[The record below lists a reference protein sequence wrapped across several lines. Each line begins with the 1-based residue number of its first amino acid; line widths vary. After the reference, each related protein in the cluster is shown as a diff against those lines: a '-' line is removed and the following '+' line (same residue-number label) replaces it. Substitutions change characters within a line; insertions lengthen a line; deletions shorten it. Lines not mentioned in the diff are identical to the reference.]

1 MTGAQLPRRVVLM
14 LPLRLVLM
22 LLLGVVLGGCGS
34 KGPQPVKLVDF
45 KPSAK
50 PVVAWQVNVGDAGH
64 YIFTPAIVGNSVF
77 AASNRGNLVRL
88 NAANGKTLWRLDTKA
103 ALSGGVG
110 VSENMVLV
118 GTSKGS
124 VLAYDLEGKPLW
136 QSRVS
141 SEVLS
146 APQAAGE
153 FVVVRSGDSRIFG
166 LDARDGSRRWEYQT
180 TPPPLTLRSNP
191 GVIIVEGFVIAGM
204 PAGKLVVLNLT
215 NGGLVW
221 ETVVAAPKG
230 DNELERIT
238 DIAGPP
244 LVETG
249 RVCAATFQGRAAC
262 YETQKG
268 GQLWAR
274 PASSVGSLAA
284 DDLSVYLSE
293 DNGSVVALDRNSGA
307 SVWKQDKLSY
317 RNLSAPLATRDYVV
331 VGDFEGQVHFLK
343 FEDGSFVARIA
354 TDGGGIAAAP
364 RLIEDNKVLVQT
376 RKGGIYAIAI
386 KK

>member
-1 MTGAQLPRRVVLM
+1 MTGAQSR
-14 LPLRLVLM
+14 LRLQPILPIRLALM
-22 LLLGVVLGGCGS
+22 LLLGVALGGCGS
-34 KGPQPVKLVDF
+34 KGPQPVKLADF
-45 KPSAK
+45 KPAAK
-50 PVVAWQVNVGDAGH
+50 LVVAWQADVGSAGR
-64 YIFTPAIVGNSVF
+64 YIFTPVIYGNSVF
-77 AASNRGNLVRL
+77 AASNRGDLVRL
-88 NAANGKTLWRLDTKA
+88 NAADGKRLWRLNTKA

-118 GTSKGS
+118 GTAKGS

-146 APQAAGE
+146 APQAVGE

-180 TPPPLTLRSNP
+180 TSPALTLRSNP

-238 DIAGPP
+238 DIAGAP
-244 LVETG
+244 LVEPG
-249 RVCAATFQGRAAC
+249 RVCAATFQGRVAC

-274 PASSVGSLAA
+274 PASTVGSLAS
-284 DDLSVYLSE
+284 DDLSVYSSE

-317 RNLSAPLATRDYVV
+317 RNLSAPLATKDYVV
-331 VGDFEGQVHFLK
+331 VGDFDGHVHFLK
-343 FEDGSFVARIA
+343 FEDGSFAARIA

-364 RLIEDNKVLVQT
+364 KLLPDNNVLVQT
-376 RKGGIYAIAI
+376 RRGGLYAIAI

>member
-1 MTGAQLPRRVVLM
+1 MRGISLRFAVV
-14 LPLRLVLM
+14 
-22 LLLGVVLGGCGS
+22 LLLGFALGGCGS
-34 KGPQPVKLVDF
+34 KGPQPGKLVDF

-50 PVVAWQVNVGDAGH
+50 LAVAWKVSIGDAGR
-64 YIFTPAIVGNSVF
+64 YVFTPAISGDSVY
-77 AASNRGNLVRL
+77 AAGNRGDLLRIK
-88 NAANGKTLWRLDTKA
+88 AANGKTLWRIDTKA
-103 ALSGGVG
+103 PLSGGVG
-110 VSENMVLV
+110 VGENMVLV

-124 VLAYDLEGKPLW
+124 VLAYDIEGKPLW
-136 QSRVS
+136 QSKVS

-166 LDARDGSRRWEYQT
+166 LDARDGSRRWEYQA
-180 TPPPLTLRSNP
+180 TPPPLTLRANP
-191 GVIIVEGFVIAGM
+191 GVIIVDNLVIAGM
-204 PAGKLVVLNLT
+204 PAGKLVVLNIT

-244 LVETG
+244 LVEPG
-249 RVCAATFQGRAAC
+249 RVCASTFQGRAAC

-293 DNGSVVALDRNSGA
+293 DTGSVVALDRNTGA
-307 SVWKQDKLSY
+307 SVWKQDKLAY
-317 RNLSAPLATRDYVV
+317 RNLSAPLATKDYVV
-331 VGDFEGQVHFLK
+331 VGDYEGQLHFLK
-343 FEDGSFVARIA
+343 FEDGSFAARIA

-364 RLIEDNKVLVQT
+364 KLIGDLVLVQT
-376 RKGGIYAIAI
+376 RKGGLFAISI

>member
-1 MTGAQLPRRVVLM
+1 VTGAQLPLRFVPILRVLVVMSLSFVVLC
-14 LPLRLVLM
+14 
-22 LLLGVVLGGCGS
+22 GCSS
-34 KGPQPVKLVDF
+34 KGPQPVKLVSF

-50 PVVAWQVNVGDAGH
+50 PVVAWHVSIGDAGR
-64 YIFTPAIVGNSVF
+64 YVFTPAIHGNSVF
-77 AASNRGNLVRL
+77 AASNRGDLVRL
-88 NAANGKTLWRLDTKA
+88 NAANGKTLWRVDTKA

-124 VLAYDLEGKPLW
+124 VLAYDLDGKPLW

-146 APQAAGE
+146 APQAGGE

-191 GVIIVEGFVIAGM
+191 GVIIVESFVIAGM

-221 ETVVAAPKG
+221 EAVVAAPKG

-249 RVCAATFQGRAAC
+249 RVCAATFQGRVAC
-262 YETQKG
+262 YDTLKG

-293 DNGSVVALDRNSGA
+293 DTGSVVALDRNSGA

-317 RNLSAPLATRDYVV
+317 RNLSAPLAAKDYVV

-343 FEDGSFVARIA
+343 FEDGSFAARVA

-364 RLIEDNKVLVQT
+364 VLIDERKVLVQT
-376 RKGGIYAIAI
+376 RKGGLYAIAT

>member
-1 MTGAQLPRRVVLM
+1 MTGASVPW
-14 LPLRLVLM
+14 RLIVT

-34 KGPQPVKLVDF
+34 TGPQPAKLVSF

-50 PVVAWQVNVGDAGH
+50 PVVAWQANVGDAGR
-64 YIFTPAIVGNSVF
+64 YVFTPAIVGNSVL
-77 AASNRGNLVRL
+77 AASTRGDLVRL
-88 NAANGKTLWRLDTKA
+88 SAANGKTLWRLDTRA
-103 ALSGGVG
+103 PLSGGVG
-110 VSENMVLV
+110 VGENMVLV

-153 FVVVRSGDSRIFG
+153 FVVVRSGDSRIYG

-180 TPPPLTLRSNP
+180 TPPPLTLRANP
-191 GVIIVEGFVIAGM
+191 GVIILEGFVIAGM
-204 PAGKLVVLNLT
+204 PAGKLIVLNIA

-244 LVETG
+244 LVEAG

-293 DNGSVVALDRNSGA
+293 DTGAVVALDKGSGA
-307 SVWKQDKLSY
+307 SVWKQNKLSY
-317 RNLSAPLATRDYVV
+317 RTLSAPLATKDYVV

-343 FEDGSFVARIA
+343 FEDGSFAARIA

-364 RLIEDNKVLVQT
+364 KLMGDNKVLLQT
-376 RKGGIYAIAI
+376 RKGGVYVIAI

>member
-1 MTGAQLPRRVVLM
+1 MRGISFRFAVV
-14 LPLRLVLM
+14 
-22 LLLGVVLGGCGS
+22 LLLGVALGGCGS

-50 PVVAWQVNVGDAGH
+50 LAVAWKVGIGDAGR
-64 YIFTPAIVGNSVF
+64 YVFTPAISGDSVY
-77 AASNRGNLVRL
+77 AADNHGDLLRIK
-88 NAANGKTLWRLDTKA
+88 AANGKTLWRIDTKA
-103 ALSGGVG
+103 PLSGGVG
-110 VSENMVLV
+110 VGENMVLV

-124 VLAYDLEGKPLW
+124 VLAYDIEGKPLW
-136 QSRVS
+136 QSKVS

-180 TPPPLTLRSNP
+180 TPPPLTLRANP
-191 GVIIVEGFVIAGM
+191 GVIIVDNFVIAGM
-204 PAGKLVVLNLT
+204 PAGKLVVLNIT

-244 LVETG
+244 LVEPG

-293 DNGSVVALDRNSGA
+293 DTGSVVALDRNTGA
-307 SVWKQDKLSY
+307 SVWKQDKLAY
-317 RNLSAPLATRDYVV
+317 RNLSAPLATKDYVV
-331 VGDFEGQVHFLK
+331 VGDFEGQLHFLK
-343 FEDGSFVARIA
+343 FEDGSFAARIA
-354 TDGGGIAAAP
+354 TDGGGVAAAP
-364 RLIEDNKVLVQT
+364 KAIGDLVLVQT
-376 RKGGIYAIAI
+376 RKGGLFAISI

>member
-1 MTGAQLPRRVVLM
+1 VTIAQLFLRLSVVL
-14 LPLRLVLM
+14 LP
-22 LLLGVVLGGCGS
+22 GVVLGGCGS
-34 KGPQPVKLVDF
+34 TGPQPVKVVDF

-50 PVVAWQVNVGDAGH
+50 PVLAWKANVGAAGR
-64 YIFTPAIVGNSVF
+64 YVFTPAIFGNSVF
-77 AASNRGNLVRL
+77 AASNRGVLVRL
-88 NAANGKTLWRLDTKA
+88 DAANGKTIWRLETKA
-103 ALSGGVG
+103 PLSGGVG
-110 VSENMVLV
+110 VGENMVLV

-180 TPPPLTLRSNP
+180 TPPPLTLRANP
-191 GVIIVEGFVIAGM
+191 GVIIIEGFVIAGM
-204 PAGKLVVLNLT
+204 PAGKLVVLNVA

-238 DIAGPP
+238 DIAGAP
-244 LVETG
+244 LVEAG
-249 RVCAATFQGRAAC
+249 KVCAATFQGRVAC

-293 DNGSVVALDRNSGA
+293 ENGSVVALDKNSGA

-317 RNLSAPLATRDYVV
+317 RTLSAPLATRNFVV

-343 FEDGSFVARIA
+343 FEDGSFAARFA

-364 RLIEDNKVLVQT
+364 RMIGDDKVLVQT

>member
-1 MTGAQLPRRVVLM
+1 MTGAQW
-14 LPLRLVLM
+14 PLRVVLM

-34 KGPQPVKLVDF
+34 KSPQPVKLVEF

-50 PVVAWQVNVGDAGH
+50 PVVAWQVNVGDAGR

-124 VLAYDLEGKPLW
+124 VLAYDLQGKPLW

-191 GVIIVEGFVIAGM
+191 GVIIVEGFVMAGM

-307 SVWKQDKLSY
+307 SVWKQGKLSY
-317 RNLSAPLATRDYVV
+317 RNLSAPLATKDYVV

-343 FEDGSFVARIA
+343 FEDGSFAARIA

-364 RLIEDNKVLVQT
+364 RLIEDNQVLVQT
-376 RKGGIYAIAI
+376 RKGGIYAIVI

>member
-1 MTGAQLPRRVVLM
+1 M
-14 LPLRLVLM
+14 PLRLVLLLPKLVAI
-22 LLLGVVLGGCGS
+22 LLLGFVLGGCGS

-50 PVVAWQVNVGDAGH
+50 PVVAWQVNVGEADR
-64 YIFTPAIVGNSVF
+64 YIFTPAIVGGSVF
-77 AASNRGNLVRL
+77 AASNRGDLLRL
-88 NAANGKTLWRLDTKA
+88 NAANGKTRWRLDTKA

-118 GTSKGS
+118 GTAKGS
-124 VLAYDLEGKPLW
+124 VLAYDLGGKPLW

-191 GVIIVEGFVIAGM
+191 GVIIVEGLVIAGM
-204 PAGKLVVLNLT
+204 PAGKLVVLNLS

-221 ETVVAAPKG
+221 ETVIAAPKG

-293 DNGSVVALDRNSGA
+293 DNGSVLALDKNSGA

-317 RNLSAPLATRDYVV
+317 RNLSAPLATKDYVV

-343 FEDGSFVARIA
+343 FEDGSFAARIA

-376 RKGGIYAIAI
+376 RKGGVFAISI
-386 KK
+386 K

>member
-1 MTGAQLPRRVVLM
+1 MK
-14 LPLRLVLM
+14 LRLAIAFLFVT
-22 LLLGVVLGGCGS
+22 LLGACAS
-34 KGPQPVKLVDF
+34 KGPEPARLVEF

-50 PVVAWQVNVGDAGH
+50 LKVAWKINVGEAGY
-64 YIFTPAIVGNSVF
+64 YIFTPAIYGDSVF
-77 AASNRGNLVRL
+77 AASNRGDLLRL
-88 NAANGKTLWRLDTKA
+88 NASNGKTIWRVDTKA
-103 ALSGGVG
+103 PLSGGVG
-110 VSENMVLV
+110 IGENMVLV
-118 GTSKGS
+118 GTAKGS
-124 VLAYDLEGKPLW
+124 VLAYDLQGKPLW
-136 QSRVS
+136 QARIS

-153 FVVVRSGDSRIFG
+153 FVIVRSGDSRIFG
-166 LDARDGSRRWEYQT
+166 LDARNGARRWEYQT
-180 TPPPLTLRSNP
+180 TPPPLTLRANP
-191 GVIIVEGFVIAGM
+191 GVMVIENFVIAGM
-204 PAGKLVVLNLT
+204 PAGKLIVLNIA

-244 LVETG
+244 LVEAG

-274 PASSVGSLAA
+274 PASSIGSLAT

-293 DNGSVVALDRNSGA
+293 DTGSVVALDRNSGA
-307 SVWKQDKLSY
+307 SVWKQDKLAY
-317 RNLSAPLATRDYVV
+317 RNVSAPLATKDYIV

-343 FEDGSFVARIA
+343 FEDGSFAARLP
-354 TDGGGIAAAP
+354 TDGGGIATAP
-364 RLIEDNKVLVQT
+364 KLLGDKVLVQT
-376 RKGGIYAIAI
+376 RNGGLFAIAFA
-386 KK
+386 K

>member
-1 MTGAQLPRRVVLM
+1 MTRLK
-14 LPLRLVLM
+14 LRLAIAFLFVT
-22 LLLGVVLGGCGS
+22 LLGACAS
-34 KGPQPVKLVDF
+34 KGPEPARLVEF

-50 PVVAWQVNVGDAGH
+50 LKVAWKINVGEAGY
-64 YIFTPAIVGNSVF
+64 YIFTPAIHGDSVF
-77 AASNRGNLVRL
+77 AASNRGDLLRL
-88 NAANGKTLWRLDTKA
+88 NASNGKTIWRVDTKA
-103 ALSGGVG
+103 PLSGGVG
-110 VSENMVLV
+110 IGENMVLV
-118 GTSKGS
+118 GTAKGS
-124 VLAYDLEGKPLW
+124 VLAYDLQGKPLW
-136 QSRVS
+136 QARVS

-153 FVVVRSGDSRIFG
+153 FVIVRSGDSRIFG
-166 LDARDGSRRWEYQT
+166 LDARNGARRWEYQT
-180 TPPPLTLRSNP
+180 TPPPLTLRANP
-191 GVIIVEGFVIAGM
+191 GVMVIENFVIAGM
-204 PAGKLVVLNLT
+204 PAGKLIVLNIA

-244 LVETG
+244 LVEAG

-274 PASSVGSLAA
+274 PASSIGSLAT

-293 DNGSVVALDRNSGA
+293 DTGSVVALDRNSGA
-307 SVWKQDKLSY
+307 SVWKQDKLAY
-317 RNLSAPLATRDYVV
+317 RNVSAPLATKDYIV

-343 FEDGSFVARIA
+343 FEDGSFAARLP
-354 TDGGGIAAAP
+354 TDGGGIATAP
-364 RLIEDNKVLVQT
+364 KLLGDKVLVQT
-376 RKGGIYAIAI
+376 RNGGLFAIAFA
-386 KK
+386 K

>member
-1 MTGAQLPRRVVLM
+1 MTGIILRFVV
-14 LPLRLVLM
+14 V
-22 LLLGVVLGGCGS
+22 LLLGIALGGCGS

-50 PVVAWQVNVGDAGH
+50 LAVAWKVGIADAGR
-64 YIFTPAIVGNSVF
+64 YVFTPAIFGDSVY
-77 AASNRGNLVRL
+77 AAGNRGDLLRI
-88 NAANGKTLWRLDTKA
+88 NATNGKTLWRIDTKA
-103 ALSGGVG
+103 PLSGGVG
-110 VSENMVLV
+110 VGENMVLV

-124 VLAYDLEGKPLW
+124 VLAYDIEGKSLW
-136 QSRVS
+136 QSKVS
-141 SEVLS
+141 SEVLG

-180 TPPPLTLRSNP
+180 TPPPLTLRANP
-191 GVIIVEGFVIAGM
+191 GVIIVDNLVIAGM
-204 PAGKLVVLNLT
+204 PAGKLVVLNIT

-244 LVETG
+244 LVEPG
-249 RVCAATFQGRAAC
+249 RVCASTFQGRAAC

-293 DNGSVVALDRNSGA
+293 DTGSVVALDRNTGA
-307 SVWKQDKLSY
+307 SVWKQDKLAY
-317 RNLSAPLATRDYVV
+317 RNLSAPLATKDYVV
-331 VGDFEGQVHFLK
+331 VGDYEGQLHFLK
-343 FEDGSFVARIA
+343 FEDGSFAARIA

-364 RLIEDNKVLVQT
+364 KLIGDLVLVQT
-376 RKGGIYAIAI
+376 RKGGLFAISI

>member
-1 MTGAQLPRRVVLM
+1 MQLRFHFVV
-14 LPLRLVLM
+14 M
-22 LLLGVVLGGCGS
+22 LLLGVVLCGCGS

-50 PVVAWQVNVGDAGH
+50 LAIAWKVNVGDAGR
-64 YIFTPAIVGNSVF
+64 YIFTPATAGDSVF
-77 AASNRGNLVRL
+77 AASNRGDLLRL
-88 NAANGKTLWRLDTKA
+88 NAANGKTLWRVDTKA

-110 VSENMVLV
+110 VGENMVLA

-124 VLAYDLEGKPLW
+124 VLAYDLQGKPLW

-153 FVVVRSGDSRIFG
+153 IVVVRSGDSRIFG

-180 TPPPLTLRSNP
+180 TPPPLTLRANP
-191 GVIIVEGFVIAGM
+191 GVVIVEGFAIAGM
-204 PAGKLVVLNLT
+204 PAGKLVVLNIA

-244 LVETG
+244 LVEAG

-293 DNGSVVALDRNSGA
+293 DNGSVVALDRNTGA
-307 SVWKQDKLSY
+307 SVWKQDKLAY
-317 RNLSAPLATRDYVV
+317 RNLSAPLATGDYVV

-343 FEDGSFVARIA
+343 FEDGSFAARIA

-364 RLIEDNKVLVQT
+364 QLIGDKVLVQT
-376 RKGGIYAIAI
+376 RKGGIYAISI
-386 KK
+386 QK

>member
-1 MTGAQLPRRVVLM
+1 MTGISLRVA
-14 LPLRLVLM
+14 LV
-22 LLLGVVLGGCGS
+22 LLLGIALGGCGS
-34 KGPQPVKLVDF
+34 KGPQPAKLVDF

-50 PVVAWQVNVGDAGH
+50 LAVAWKASVGDAGR
-64 YIFTPAIVGNSVF
+64 YVFTPAISGDSVY
-77 AASNRGNLVRL
+77 AAGNRGDLL
-88 NAANGKTLWRLDTKA
+88 KINAVNGKTLWRVDTKA
-103 ALSGGVG
+103 PLSGGVG
-110 VSENMVLV
+110 VGENMVLV

-124 VLAYDLEGKPLW
+124 VLAYDIEGKALW
-136 QSRVS
+136 QSKVS

-180 TPPPLTLRSNP
+180 TPPPLTLRANP
-191 GVIIVEGFVIAGM
+191 GVILSENFVIAGM
-204 PAGKLVVLNLT
+204 PAGKLVVLNIT

-221 ETVVAAPKG
+221 ETVLAAPKG

-244 LVETG
+244 LVESG

-274 PASSVGSLAA
+274 PASSVGRLAA

-293 DNGSVVALDRNSGA
+293 DSGSVVALDRNTGA
-307 SVWKQDKLSY
+307 SVWKQDKLAY
-317 RNLSAPLATRDYVV
+317 RNLSAPLATKDYVV

-343 FEDGSFVARIA
+343 FEDGSFAARIA
-354 TDGGGIAAAP
+354 TDGGGVATAP
-364 RLIEDNKVLVQT
+364 QQIGDLVLVQT
-376 RKGGIYAIAI
+376 RRGGLFAISI

>member
-1 MTGAQLPRRVVLM
+1 MTGAQSR
-14 LPLRLVLM
+14 
-22 LLLGVVLGGCGS
+22 LLLVAISLLAVVLGGCGS
-34 KGPQPVKLVDF
+34 KGPQPAKLVDF

-50 PVVAWQVNVGDAGH
+50 LAVAWRVNLGDAGR
-64 YIFTPAIVGNSVF
+64 YIFTPATYGDSVF
-77 AASNRGNLVRL
+77 AASNRGDLLRL
-88 NAANGKTLWRLDTKA
+88 NAANGKTLWRVDTKA
-103 ALSGGVG
+103 PLSGGVG
-110 VSENMVLV
+110 VAENMVLV

-180 TPPPLTLRSNP
+180 TPPPLTLRANP
-191 GVIIVEGFVIAGM
+191 GVIIVESFVIAGM
-204 PAGKLVVLNLT
+204 PAGKLVVLNIA

-244 LVETG
+244 LVEAG

-262 YETQKG
+262 YETVKG

-284 DDLSVYLSE
+284 DDLSVYMSE
-293 DNGSVVALDRNSGA
+293 DTGSVVALDRNTGA
-307 SVWKQDKLSY
+307 SVWKQDKLAY
-317 RNLSAPLATRDYVV
+317 RNLSAPLATKDYVV

-343 FEDGSFVARIA
+343 FEDGSFAARLA

-364 RLIEDNKVLVQT
+364 KLIGDKVLVQT
-376 RKGGIYAIAI
+376 RKGGVYAISI
-386 KK
+386 KKK

>member
-1 MTGAQLPRRVVLM
+1 MTRKAASLFTA
-14 LPLRLVLM
+14 
-22 LLLGVVLGGCGS
+22 LLLAVAVAGCGS
-34 KGPQPVKLVDF
+34 KGPQPAKLTDF

-50 PVVAWQVNVGDAGH
+50 AVIAWKFNAGEAGR
-64 YIFTPAIVGNSVF
+64 YIFSPAISGDSVF
-77 AASNRGNLVRL
+77 AAGNRGDLMRV
-88 NAANGKTLWRLDTKA
+88 NATNGKTIWHVDTKA
-103 ALSGGVG
+103 PLSGGVG
-110 VSENMVLV
+110 VGENMVLV
-118 GTSKGS
+118 GTSKGA
-124 VLAYDLEGKPLW
+124 VLAYDMQGKPLW

-141 SEVLS
+141 SEILS
-146 APQAAGE
+146 APQAFGD

-166 LDARDGSRRWEYQT
+166 LDARDGSRRWEYQV
-180 TPPPLTLRSNP
+180 TPPPLTLRANP
-191 GVIIVEGFVIAGM
+191 GVILIDNYVIAGM
-204 PAGKLVVLNLT
+204 PAGKLVVLNIA

-244 LVETG
+244 LVEAG

-274 PASSVGSLAA
+274 PASTVGSLAS

-317 RNLSAPLATRDYVV
+317 RNLSAPLATKDHVV
-331 VGDFEGQVHFLK
+331 VGDYEGQVHFLK
-343 FEDGSFVARIA
+343 FEDGSFAARLA

-364 RLIEDNKVLVQT
+364 KMVGDKILIQT
-376 RKGGIYAIAI
+376 RNGGVYAISLTPLAV
-386 KK
+386 KKK

>member
-1 MTGAQLPRRVVLM
+1 MTGISLRVA
-14 LPLRLVLM
+14 LV
-22 LLLGVVLGGCGS
+22 LLLGIALGGCGS
-34 KGPQPVKLVDF
+34 KGPQPAKLVDF

-50 PVVAWQVNVGDAGH
+50 LAVAWKASVGDAGR
-64 YIFTPAIVGNSVF
+64 YVFTPAISGDSVY
-77 AASNRGNLVRL
+77 AAGNRGDLL
-88 NAANGKTLWRLDTKA
+88 KINAVNGKTLWRVDTKA
-103 ALSGGVG
+103 PLSGGVG
-110 VSENMVLV
+110 VGENMVLV

-124 VLAYDLEGKPLW
+124 VLAYDIEGKALW
-136 QSRVS
+136 QSKVS

-180 TPPPLTLRSNP
+180 TPPPLTLRANP
-191 GVIIVEGFVIAGM
+191 GVILSENFVIAGM
-204 PAGKLVVLNLT
+204 PAGKLVVLNIT

-221 ETVVAAPKG
+221 ETVLAAPKG

-244 LVETG
+244 LVEPG

-274 PASSVGSLAA
+274 PASSVGRLAA

-293 DNGSVVALDRNSGA
+293 DSGSVVALDRNTGA
-307 SVWKQDKLSY
+307 SVWKQDKLAY
-317 RNLSAPLATRDYVV
+317 RNLSAPLATKDYVV

-343 FEDGSFVARIA
+343 FEDGSFAARIA
-354 TDGGGIAAAP
+354 TDGGGVATAP
-364 RLIEDNKVLVQT
+364 QQIGDLVLVQT
-376 RKGGIYAIAI
+376 RRGGLFAISI

>member
-1 MTGAQLPRRVVLM
+1 MTRLK
-14 LPLRLVLM
+14 LRLAIAFLFVT
-22 LLLGVVLGGCGS
+22 LLGACAS
-34 KGPQPVKLVDF
+34 KGPEPARLVEF

-50 PVVAWQVNVGDAGH
+50 LKVAWKINVGEAGY
-64 YIFTPAIVGNSVF
+64 YIFTPAIYGDSVF
-77 AASNRGNLVRL
+77 AASNRGDLLRL
-88 NAANGKTLWRLDTKA
+88 NASNGKTIWRVDTKA
-103 ALSGGVG
+103 PLSGGVG
-110 VSENMVLV
+110 IGENMVLV
-118 GTSKGS
+118 GTAKGS
-124 VLAYDLEGKPLW
+124 VLAYDLQGKPLW
-136 QSRVS
+136 QARIS

-153 FVVVRSGDSRIFG
+153 FVIVRSGDSRIFG
-166 LDARDGSRRWEYQT
+166 LDARNGARRWEYQT
-180 TPPPLTLRSNP
+180 TPPPLTLRANP
-191 GVIIVEGFVIAGM
+191 GVMVIENFVIAGM
-204 PAGKLVVLNLT
+204 PAGKLIVLNIA

-244 LVETG
+244 LVEAG

-274 PASSVGSLAA
+274 PASSIGSLAT

-293 DNGSVVALDRNSGA
+293 DTGSVVALDRNSGA
-307 SVWKQDKLSY
+307 SVWKQDKLAY
-317 RNLSAPLATRDYVV
+317 RNVSAPLATKDYIV

-343 FEDGSFVARIA
+343 FEDGSFAARLP
-354 TDGGGIAAAP
+354 TDGGGIATAP
-364 RLIEDNKVLVQT
+364 KLLGDKVLVQT
-376 RKGGIYAIAI
+376 RNGGLFAIAFA
-386 KK
+386 K

>member
-1 MTGAQLPRRVVLM
+1 MTGAL
-14 LPLRLVLM
+14 LRLIVA
-22 LLLGVVLGGCGS
+22 LLLASVLAGCGS
-34 KGPQPVKLVDF
+34 KGPEPAKLADF
-45 KPSAK
+45 KASAK
-50 PVVAWQVNVGDAGH
+50 VRIAWKANVGDAGH
-64 YIFTPAIVGNSVF
+64 YIFTPAIFGDSVF
-77 AASNRGNLVRL
+77 AASNRGDLVRL
-88 NAANGKTLWRLDTKA
+88 NASNGKALWRVDTRA

-110 VSENMVLV
+110 IGDNMVLV
-118 GTSKGS
+118 GTAKGS
-124 VLAYDLEGKPLW
+124 VLAYDLQGKPLW
-136 QSRVS
+136 QARVS

-180 TPPPLTLRSNP
+180 TPPPLTLRANP
-191 GVIIVEGFVIAGM
+191 GVIIVENFVIAGM
-204 PAGKLVVLNLT
+204 PAGKLVVLNLA

-221 ETVVAAPKG
+221 ETIVAAPKG

-244 LVETG
+244 LVEAG

-274 PASSVGSLAA
+274 PASSVGSLAT
-284 DDLSVYLSE
+284 DDLSLYMSE
-293 DNGSVVALDRNSGA
+293 DTGSVVALDRNTGA

-317 RNLSAPLATRDYVV
+317 RNLSAPLATKDYTV

-343 FEDGSFVARIA
+343 VEDGSFAARLA

-364 RLIEDNKVLVQT
+364 KLVEDKVLVQT
-376 RKGGIYAIAI
+376 RRGGLYAISVT
-386 KK
+386 K

>member
-1 MTGAQLPRRVVLM
+1 VTGRRLC
-14 LPLRLVLM
+14 LLAALLLQGLVLC
-22 LLLGVVLGGCGS
+22 GCGS
-34 KGPQPVKLVDF
+34 KGPQPAKLVEF
-45 KPSAK
+45 KPSAT
-50 PVVAWQVNVGDAGH
+50 PRLAWQANVGDAGH
-64 YIFTPAIVGNSVF
+64 YIFTPVVFGDSVF
-77 AASNRGNLVRL
+77 AASNRGDLLRL
-88 NAANGKTLWRLDTKA
+88 NAANGKPLWHVDTKSP
-103 ALSGGVG
+103 LSGGVG
-110 VSENMVLV
+110 IGDNMVLL
-118 GTSKGS
+118 GSSKGS
-124 VLAYDLEGKPLW
+124 VLAYDLQGKPLW

-166 LDARDGSRRWEYQT
+166 LDARDGSRRWEYQI
-180 TPPPLTLRSNP
+180 TPPPLTLRANP
-191 GVIIVEGFVIAGM
+191 GVVIVENFVIAGM
-204 PAGKLVVLNLT
+204 PAGKLIVLNLA

-244 LVETG
+244 LVEAG

-274 PASSVGSLAA
+274 PASSVGGLAT
-284 DDLSVYLSE
+284 DDLSIYLAE
-293 DNGSVVALDRNSGA
+293 DTGSVLALDRNTGA
-307 SVWKQDKLSY
+307 SVWKQDKLAY
-317 RNLSAPLATRDYVV
+317 RNLSAPLATGNYVV
-331 VGDFEGQVHFLK
+331 VGDFEGQVHWLK
-343 FEDGSFVARIA
+343 FEDGAFAARIA
-354 TDGGGIAAAP
+354 TDGGAIAAAP
-364 RLIEDNKVLVQT
+364 KLIGDKVLVQT
-376 RKGGIYAIAI
+376 RKGGLYAYSL

>member
-1 MTGAQLPRRVVLM
+1 MI
-14 LPLRLVLM
+14 RLNVRLSM
-22 LLLGVVLGGCGS
+22 ALLCATLLGACAS
-34 KGPQPVKLVDF
+34 KGPEPARLVDF

-50 PVVAWQVNVGDAGH
+50 LKVAWKVNVGEAGY
-64 YIFTPAIVGNSVF
+64 YIFTPAVFGDSVF
-77 AASNRGNLVRL
+77 AASNRGDLLRV
-88 NAANGKTLWRLDTKA
+88 NAANGKTIWRVDTKA
-103 ALSGGVG
+103 PLSGGVG
-110 VSENMVLV
+110 IGDNMVLV
-118 GTSKGS
+118 GSAKGS
-124 VLAYDLEGKPLW
+124 VLAYDLQGKPLW

-153 FVVVRSGDSRIFG
+153 FVIVRSGDSRIFG
-166 LDARDGSRRWEYQT
+166 LDARNGARRWEYQT
-180 TPPPLTLRSNP
+180 TPPPLTLRANP
-191 GVIIVEGFVIAGM
+191 GVILIENFVIAGM
-204 PAGKLVVLNLT
+204 PAGKLIVLNVA

-244 LVETG
+244 LVEAG
-249 RVCAATFQGRAAC
+249 RVCAATFQGRVAC

-274 PASSVGSLAA
+274 PASSVGSLAT

-293 DNGSVVALDRNSGA
+293 DTGSVVALDRNSGA
-307 SVWKQDKLSY
+307 SVWKQDKLAY
-317 RNLSAPLATRDYVV
+317 RNVSAPLATKDYVV

-343 FEDGSFVARIA
+343 FEDGSFAARMP
-354 TDGGGIAAAP
+354 TDGGNIATAP
-364 RLIEDNKVLVQT
+364 KQLDDKVLVQT
-376 RKGGIYAIAI
+376 RKGGLFAISVT
-386 KK
+386 K

>member
-1 MTGAQLPRRVVLM
+1 MTGRRLRM
-14 LPLRLVLM
+14 RLVMM
-22 LLLGVVLGGCGS
+22 LLLGFVLGGCGS

-50 PVVAWQVNVGDAGH
+50 LSFAWKVNIGDAGR
-64 YIFTPAIVGNSVF
+64 YIFTPAISGDSVF
-77 AASNRGNLVRL
+77 AADNRGDLLRI
-88 NAANGKTLWRLDTKA
+88 NAANGKTLWRVDTKA
-103 ALSGGVG
+103 PLSGGVG
-110 VSENMVLV
+110 VGENMVLV

-124 VLAYDLEGKPLW
+124 VLAYDLDGKPLW
-136 QSRVS
+136 QSKVS

-146 APQAAGE
+146 APQASGE

-180 TPPPLTLRSNP
+180 TPPPLTLRANP
-191 GVIIVEGFVIAGM
+191 GVIIVEAFVIAGM
-204 PAGKLVVLNLT
+204 PAGKLVVLNIN

-244 LVETG
+244 LVEPG

-293 DNGSVVALDRNSGA
+293 DTGSVVALDRNTGA

-317 RNLSAPLATRDYVV
+317 RNLSAPLATKDYVV

-343 FEDGSFVARIA
+343 FEDGSFAARIA
-354 TDGGGIAAAP
+354 TDGGGVAAAP
-364 RLIEDNKVLVQT
+364 KLIDDKVLVQT
-376 RKGGIYAIAI
+376 RKGGLFAISI

>member
-1 MTGAQLPRRVVLM
+1 MTGSCLRVTG
-14 LPLRLVLM
+14 M
-22 LLLGVVLGGCGS
+22 LLLGAALAGCGS
-34 KGPQPVKLVDF
+34 KGPQPQKLIDF
-45 KPSAK
+45 KPSVKLA
-50 PVVAWQVNVGDAGH
+50 VAWKTSVSEAGR
-64 YIFTPAIVGNSVF
+64 YIFTPAISGGSVF
-77 AASNRGNLVRL
+77 AAGSGGDLRRIDQ
-88 NAANGKTLWRLDTKA
+88 ANGKTLWQVDTKA

-118 GTSKGS
+118 GTAKGS
-124 VLAYDLEGKPLW
+124 VLAYDLDGKPLW
-136 QSRVS
+136 DSKVS

-146 APQAAGE
+146 APQASGE

-166 LDARDGSRRWEYQT
+166 LDARDGSRRWEYQM
-180 TPPPLTLRSNP
+180 TPPPLTLRANP
-191 GVIIVEGFVIAGM
+191 GVVIVEGFVIAGM

-238 DIAGPP
+238 DIAGAP

-249 RVCAATFQGRAAC
+249 RVCAVTFQGRAAC
-262 YETQKG
+262 YETLKG
-268 GQLWAR
+268 SQIWAR

-284 DDLSVYLSE
+284 DDLSVYLAE
-293 DNGSVVALDRNSGA
+293 DTGSVVALDRNTGT

-317 RNLSAPLATRDYVV
+317 RNLSSPLAARDFIV

-343 FEDGSFVARIA
+343 FEDGSFAARIA

-364 RLIEDNKVLVQT
+364 RLIDGKVLVQT
-376 RKGGIYAIAI
+376 RNGGLFAISI

>member
-1 MTGAQLPRRVVLM
+1 MTGAR
-14 LPLRLVLM
+14 LRLIIVFLLSYVLA
-22 LLLGVVLGGCGS
+22 GCSS
-34 KGPQPVKLVDF
+34 KGPEPAKLVDF

-50 PVVAWQVNVGDAGH
+50 VKLAWKANLGDAGH
-64 YIFTPAIVGNSVF
+64 YVFTPAVQGDSVF
-77 AASNRGNLVRL
+77 AASNRGDLVRL
-88 NAANGKTLWRLDTKA
+88 NASNGKTIWRVDTKA
-103 ALSGGVG
+103 PLSGGVG
-110 VSENMVLV
+110 IGDNMVLV

-124 VLAYDLEGKPLW
+124 VLAYDLQGKPLW

-146 APQAAGE
+146 APQAGGE
-153 FVVVRSGDSRIFG
+153 FVIVRSGDSRIFG

-180 TPPPLTLRSNP
+180 TPPPLTLRANP
-191 GVIIVEGFVIAGM
+191 GVIIVENFVIAGM
-204 PAGKLVVLNLT
+204 PAGKLVVLNMS

-221 ETVVAAPKG
+221 ETIVAAPKG

-244 LVETG
+244 LVEEG

-284 DDLSVYLSE
+284 DDLSLYMSE
-293 DNGSVVALDRNSGA
+293 DTGSVVALDRNTGA

-317 RNLSAPLATRDYVV
+317 RNLSAPLATKDYVV

-343 FEDGSFVARIA
+343 FEDGSFAARVP
-354 TDGGGIAAAP
+354 TDGGRIAAAP
-364 RLIEDNKVLVQT
+364 KLVGDKVLVQT
-376 RKGGIYAIAI
+376 RTGGLYALSLA
-386 KK
+386 K